1 MNDLQIFSN
10 PEFGQVRTVEIDGQP
25 WLVGKDVAV
34 ALGYKNPQRA
44 IRDHVEDEDK
54 GMTKT
59 VTPSGEQEMLIINES
74 GLYSLILS
82 SKMPKAKAFKRWV
95 TGEVLPALRKNGV
108 YETVKAQQHIE
119 QLEATN
125 DRLTVAIQSVSQAKD
140 QLAEIID
147 MRDQFIKIRD
157 KSKSRFVQAKADY
170 SRDCDSLRQAESL
183 VQRAQNQLDSRIDQ
197 LRIVAFGLPAFNEIM
212 SEALAGVFSVN
223 ATDADR
229 NTTPAGPQEGR

>member
-82 SKMPKAKAFKRWV
+82 NKMPKAKAFKRWV

-125 DRLTVAIQSVSQAKD
+125 DRLTMAIQSASQAKD

-212 SEALAGVFSVN
+212 SEALAGVFSGN
-223 ATDADR
+223 AADKEVEK
-229 NTTPAGPQEGR
+229 P

>member
-10 PEFGQVRTVEIDGQP
+10 PEFGQVRTVEIDGTP
-25 WLVGKDVAV
+25 WLIGKDVAV
-34 ALGYKNPQRA
+34 ALGYKNPRDA
-44 IRDHVEDEDK
+44 ITRHVDAEDK
-54 GMTKT
+54 GVVKHD
-59 VTPSGEQEMLIINES
+59 TPSGEQEMLIINES

-212 SEALAGVFSVN
+212 SEALAGVFSGN
-223 ATDADR
+223 AADADR
-229 NTTPAGPQEGR
+229 NTAPAGPHEGR